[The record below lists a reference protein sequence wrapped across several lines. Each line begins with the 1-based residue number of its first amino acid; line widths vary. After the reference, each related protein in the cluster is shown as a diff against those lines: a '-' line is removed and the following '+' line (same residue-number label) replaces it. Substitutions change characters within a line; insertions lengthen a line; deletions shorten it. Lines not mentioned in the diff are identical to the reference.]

1 MIKQYKKVAWIYI
14 VGFWATVLAMFAS
27 MLHSDLTF
35 PLLQI
40 ICIFMIYA
48 LCIVYYCSWKKIPL
62 YDCIYILLAVACFVY
77 SWIINNNYYAPL
89 LGVLASFILASTVK
103 SCSMMIKSSSI
114 KKALI
119 SICFVKRDRLNDG
132 PFSILIAR
140 FVSPAPT
147 EILLY
152 KEESSESDALRH
164 IRYFS

>member
-62 YDCIYILLAVACFVY
+62 YDRIYILLAVACFVY
-77 SWIINNNYYAPL
+77 SWIKNSKINE
-89 LGVLASFILASTVK
+89 
-103 SCSMMIKSSSI
+103 
-114 KKALI
+114 
-119 SICFVKRDRLNDG
+119 
-132 PFSILIAR
+132 PFKYSRRI
-140 FVSPAPT
+140 
-147 EILLY
+147 
-152 KEESSESDALRH
+152 
-164 IRYFS
+164 